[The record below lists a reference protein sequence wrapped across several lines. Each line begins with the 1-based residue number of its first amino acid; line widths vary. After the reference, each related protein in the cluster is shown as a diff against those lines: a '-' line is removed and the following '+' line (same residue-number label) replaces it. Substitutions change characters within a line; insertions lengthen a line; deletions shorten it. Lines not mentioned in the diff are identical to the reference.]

1 MRIIIG
7 AKMENNIKETELARK
22 KGDTDRVL
30 KLRAERM
37 EAMMA
42 VPTPLF
48 GDVNAASMA
57 DRELVH
63 LLEWAHRTNKKE
75 NASLIMEAKK
85 RGWEVL

>member
-1 MRIIIG
+1 MRVVVGVRI
-7 AKMENNIKETELARK
+7 ENNIKESELARK

-48 GDVNAASMA
+48 GDINAAGMT
-57 DRELVH
+57 DKELIH
-63 LLEWAHRTNKKE
+63 LLEWANRTNKKE
-75 NASLIMEAKK
+75 NASLVTEARK